1 MTCATLWQRKPTH
14 AFAIFRLLVYR
25 LAVLCEYRRRRVGL
39 ALVRAGEEHLR
50 RQGAHRITAL
60 VGYENGIAS
69 AFWEAAGY
77 PQDRE
82 IGRRE
87 WNEPDARLLPP
98 VQPDEAYIVTL

>member
-50 RQGAHRITAL
+50 GRAPTAL
-60 VGYENGIAS
+60 PRWSVFPVAPS
-69 AFWEAAGY
+69 RS
-77 PQDRE
+77 PDRE
-82 IGRRE
+82 RGGAPRMSIATAPPRSLQALLGRR
-87 WNEPDARLLPP
+87 
-98 VQPDEAYIVTL
+98 